1 MLSAIVS
8 PGTAGFTTGFYD
20 LVPASTTQGKRT
32 VANLRLKLLTD
43 SLSNGESN
51 NIPFGYTVQYV
62 PSGYNP

>member
-43 SLSNGESN
+43 SLSNAES
-51 NIPFGYTVQYV
+51 
-62 PSGYNP
+62 